1 MRPVVLLRA
10 STGSP
15 ASPTGLVGKVPP
27 SVNVAPPSVDR
38 ANPVNLLVPPEFEPE
53 SLKPTTTV
61 LPNATSEVS
70 LWVNKPVPV
79 APALLLVRE
88 LLGEITSTSPFWS
101 GIRPAFSLSR
111 KASKS
116 NGPNN
121 CWDRTAAGTS
131 FGSCAELL
139 EI

>member
-15 ASPTGLVGKVPP
+15 ASPIGLVGKVPP
-27 SVNVAPPSVDR
+27 SVKVAPPLVDR
-38 ANPVNLLVPPEFEPE
+38 ANPVNLLLPPELEPE

-61 LPNATSEVS
+61 LPNATIAVS

-88 LLGEITSTSPFWS
+88 FKGEITGTTPFWS
-101 GIRPAFSLSR
+101 GIR
-111 KASKS
+111 
-116 NGPNN
+116 
-121 CWDRTAAGTS
+121 
-131 FGSCAELL
+131 
-139 EI
+139 

>member
-10 STGSP
+10 ITGSP
-15 ASPTGLVGKVPP
+15 ASPPGLVGNVPP

-38 ANPVNLLVPPEFEPE
+38 ANPVNLLVPPELDPE

-61 LPNATSEVS
+61 LPNATIDVS

-79 APALLLVRE
+79 EPALLLVRE
-88 LLGEITSTSPFWS
+88 FKGEITSTAPLWS

-111 KASKS
+111 KAS
-116 NGPNN
+116 
-121 CWDRTAAGTS
+121 
-131 FGSCAELL
+131 
-139 EI
+139 

>member
-27 SVNVAPPSVDR
+27 SVKVAPPSTDR
-38 ANPVNLLVPPEFEPE
+38 ANPVNLLVPPELEPE

-61 LPNATSEVS
+61 LPNATIEVS
-70 LWVNKPVPV
+70 LWVKRPTPVD
-79 APALLLVRE
+79 PALLLVRE
-88 LLGEITSTSPFWS
+88 FTGEITGTSPS
-101 GIRPAFSLSR
+101 CRGIRPAFSISR

-116 NGPNN
+116 NGPKF
-121 CWDRTAAGTS
+121 CSDRILAGTC
-131 FGSCAELL
+131 FEGGGS
-139 EI
+139 